1 MAQVEMR
8 DEGGMARA
16 ARLVKD
22 RPLYLAVAALVL
34 ALLAGVCALGA
45 LQAGGVVI
53 ERQDEGAEGTEELR
67 ADDDAGAGDEGAAAG
82 DDSGDGAASETA
94 EGDGGEAEVAVPT
107 TIVVDVAGAVVNPS
121 VVTLAQG
128 ARVNDAIAAAGG
140 LLPEADASKINRAAP
155 LADGAQV
162 FVPLQGEEATSG
174 ADAAAA
180 GATGTTGAT
189 GSETSGSAAPSP
201 VNINSAGLDELDAL
215 PGIGPSTAQ
224 SIIDDRTQ
232 NGPFAS
238 VEDIMR
244 VSGIGEKKFE
254 KLSSLICV

>member
-1 MAQVEMR
+1 MAQVDLHE
-8 DEGGMARA
+8 ETGMTRA
-16 ARLVKD
+16 ARLVKE

-53 ERQDEGAEGTEELR
+53 EHEDESAEGSVELP
-67 ADDDAGAGDEGAAAG
+67 ADDDVGVGNEDSAAG
-82 DDSGDGAASETA
+82 DGSADGASSEAVDGDGE
-94 EGDGGEAEVAVPT
+94 EAEPAAPS

-128 ARVNDAIAAAGG
+128 ARVNDAIAASGG

-155 LADGAQV
+155 LTDGAQV

-174 ADAAAA
+174 AD
-180 GATGTTGAT
+180 GAVVGAT
-189 GSETSGSAAPSP
+189 GSTSADASGSTATSP

>member
-8 DEGGMARA
+8 DESGMARA

-94 EGDGGEAEVAVPT
+94 EGDGGEVEVAVPT

-180 GATGTTGAT
+180 GATGTTD
-189 GSETSGSAAPSP
+189 SETSGGAAPSP

>member
-8 DEGGMARA
+8 DESGMARA

-67 ADDDAGAGDEGAAAG
+67 ADDDVGAGDEGAAAG

-94 EGDGGEAEVAVPT
+94 EGDGGEAEVAAPT

-180 GATGTTGAT
+180 GATGTTG
-189 GSETSGSAAPSP
+189 SETSGSAAPSP

-232 NGPFAS
+232 NGPFVS